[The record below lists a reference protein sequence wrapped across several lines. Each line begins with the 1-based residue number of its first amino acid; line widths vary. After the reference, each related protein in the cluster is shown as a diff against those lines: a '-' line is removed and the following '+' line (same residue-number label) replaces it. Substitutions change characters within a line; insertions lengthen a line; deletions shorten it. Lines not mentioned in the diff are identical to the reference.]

1 MVELKVQVSVV
12 VGGGNIF
19 RGLEASAQGI
29 ERAVADYMGMLA
41 TVINALALQ
50 DAMEKAGVPTRVM
63 SAITMNEV
71 AEPYIRRRAIRHLEK
86 GRVLIFGAGTGS
98 PFFTTDTAAALRAT
112 EIGAEAILKG
122 TKVDGIYDRDPVL
135 HPEAR
140 KFSRL
145 TYFEVIA
152 KVPAGHG
159 HHRGDHGHGAEHPH
173 RRLQTPGTGKHEKSG
188 ARPGSRHRGGE
199 ARAMKDDVLKET
211 RRKMDKVLEAMARDL
226 SRVRTGRASVALL
239 EGIKVDC
246 YGAVMPIAQV
256 ASLAAPEPRLLTVQP
271 WDPTVLSDI
280 EKAILKSDLGLTPMN
295 DGKIIRLPIPAL
307 TTERRKDLVKMVK
320 KMEEEAKVALRN
332 VRREANEDL
341 KEMKKEKLLPEDEAH
356 KGQDEVQ
363 KITDDYI
370 RKAEAQAAE
379 KEKEIMAF

>member
-1 MVELKVQVSVV
+1 
-12 VGGGNIF
+12 
-19 RGLEASAQGI
+19 
-29 ERAVADYMGMLA
+29 
-41 TVINALALQ
+41 
-50 DAMEKAGVPTRVM
+50 
-63 SAITMNEV
+63 
-71 AEPYIRRRAIRHLEK
+71 
-86 GRVLIFGAGTGS
+86 
-98 PFFTTDTAAALRAT
+98 
-112 EIGAEAILKG
+112 
-122 TKVDGIYDRDPVL
+122 
-135 HPEAR
+135 
-140 KFSRL
+140 
-145 TYFEVIA
+145 
-152 KVPAGHG
+152 
-159 HHRGDHGHGAEHPH
+159 
-173 RRLQTPGTGKHEKSG
+173 
-188 ARPGSRHRGGE
+188 
-199 ARAMKDDVLKET
+199 MKDDVLKET
-211 RRKMDKVLEAMARDL
+211 RRKMDKVLEVMARDL

-307 TTERRKDLVKMVK
+307 TTERRKDLVKQVK
-320 KMEEEAKVALRN
+320 KMEEEAKVTLRN

-363 KITDDYI
+363 KITDDFI

-379 KEKEIMAF
+379 KEKEIMTF

>member
-1 MVELKVQVSVV
+1 
-12 VGGGNIF
+12 
-19 RGLEASAQGI
+19 
-29 ERAVADYMGMLA
+29 
-41 TVINALALQ
+41 
-50 DAMEKAGVPTRVM
+50 
-63 SAITMNEV
+63 
-71 AEPYIRRRAIRHLEK
+71 
-86 GRVLIFGAGTGS
+86 
-98 PFFTTDTAAALRAT
+98 
-112 EIGAEAILKG
+112 
-122 TKVDGIYDRDPVL
+122 
-135 HPEAR
+135 
-140 KFSRL
+140 
-145 TYFEVIA
+145 
-152 KVPAGHG
+152 
-159 HHRGDHGHGAEHPH
+159 
-173 RRLQTPGTGKHEKSG
+173 
-188 ARPGSRHRGGE
+188 
-199 ARAMKDDVLKET
+199 MKDDVLKET
-211 RRKMDKVLEAMARDL
+211 RRKMDKVLEVMARDL

-320 KMEEEAKVALRN
+320 KMEEEAKVTLRN

-363 KITDDYI
+363 KITDDFI
-370 RKAEAQAAE
+370 RKAEVQAAE